1 MSTPALEQYLD
12 AFAKHNAN
20 QKSPIL
26 ESIQQKGM
34 DEFRTLGFPTRR
46 MENWKYTDVKPV
58 ASQSFN
64 LEDKPVADIND
75 ETIANFRFQELDC
88 YELVFIN
95 GHLRADRSILPESG
109 NIIICSLEEA
119 LEKYEDLIKE
129 HLAHY
134 AITEGNPFV
143 SLNNA
148 FVQNGCLIHI
158 ADNAAIDKPVHLLYL
173 STASEKPLSCQLRNL
188 VIMGN
193 NSQASIIENYCGI
206 DESTYFNNTVTEVL
220 LNNGANLEHYKLQQ
234 ESVNSYHIGNLQV
247 KQLGH
252 SHLVSHSVSLGGAL
266 VRNDIHARLEQPGC
280 SIHMN
285 GLYLAGGK
293 QHIDNHTRVDHLQSE
308 TESREIYRGVLDN
321 SARGVFNGKVVV
333 HKDAQKTNA
342 EQSNANLLLSSQ
354 AEIDTKPELEIY
366 ADDVKCAHGATV
378 GQLDENMLFYLRSR
392 AIDESVARSILTYA
406 FAGEVIGNI
415 RLKPVRDK
423 IARAVIGQL
432 PDADLIREFVI

>member
-1 MSTPALEQYLD
+1 MSNPALEHYLD
-12 AFAKHNAN
+12 VFAKHNAN
-20 QKSPIL
+20 TNSPVL
-26 ESIQQKGM
+26 KSIQQKGL
-34 DEFRTLGFPTRR
+34 DEFRAHGFPTRR
-46 MENWKYTDVKPV
+46 MENWKYTDVKPL
-58 ASQSFN
+58 ASQAFELVDTSKTVI
-64 LEDKPVADIND
+64 DD
-75 ETIANFRFQELDC
+75 ETIDNFRFQKLDC
-88 YELVFIN
+88 YELVFVN
-95 GHLRADRSILPESG
+95 GQFCADKSVLPESG
-109 NIIICSLEEA
+109 SIVICGLTEA
-119 LEKYEDLIKE
+119 LEKHEGLIKT

-134 AITEGNPFV
+134 ALTDGNPFV

-148 FVQNGCLIHI
+148 FVQDGCLIHI
-158 ADNAAIDKPVHLLYL
+158 NADTVVDKPVHLLYL
-173 STASEKPLSCQLRNL
+173 TAGSGHPLSCQLRNL
-188 VIMGN
+188 VIMDR

-206 DESTYFNNTVTEVL
+206 DESTYFNNTVTEIL
-220 LNNGANLEHYKLQQ
+220 LENGANLEHYKLQQ
-234 ESVNSYHIGNLQV
+234 ESVNSYHIGNLQI

-252 SHLVSHSVSLGGAL
+252 SQMVSHSVSLGGSL

-293 QHIDNHTRVDHLQSE
+293 QHVDNHTRVDHLQPE
-308 TESREIYRGVLDN
+308 TTSREIYRGVLDN
-321 SARGVFNGKVVV
+321 RARGVFNGKVVV

-392 AIDESVARSILTYA
+392 AIDETVARSILTYA
-406 FAGEVIGNI
+406 FAGEIISNI
-415 RLKPVRDK
+415 RLQPVRDK

-432 PDADLIREFVI
+432 PDADLIREFVV